1 MIRWVTLL
9 LCAATLAAEWDPRA
23 AALYLDGRQKEWF
36 AWPVAKATGGT
47 CLSCHTNMTYLLARP
62 VLRRV
67 LRESQP
73 TEWEKGLLDSLRTRA
88 AIQSAKE
95 FAPKA
100 TEEKAAQGF
109 GVETV
114 LAALLL
120 PTPDAIPALDRMW
133 TMQRRDGAAKG
144 AWPWFDLDLDPWETS
159 ASPYYGASL
168 AAIAV
173 AAAPADYRKRPQ
185 VKKRIADL
193 TAYLQGG
200 QAAQPL
206 HNRLALVWAA
216 TKLHGLL
223 PETARRA
230 IVEEALGKQQAD
242 GGWTTESIGPWTRH
256 EKALPDTGSNA
267 YATAWITYVLRQA
280 GVSRRDPRLGRA
292 ILWLESHQERATGAW
307 PAISMN
313 KQYPESSMQI
323 RFMQDAATAFAVM
336 ALADR

>member
-1 MIRWVTLL
+1 MIRWATLL
-9 LCAATLAAEWDPRA
+9 FCATTLAAEWDPRTA
-23 AALYLDGRQKEWF
+23 AQYLDARQKEWF
-36 AWPVAKATGGT
+36 AWPVARAAGGA

-67 LRESQP
+67 LGESQP
-73 TEWEKGLLDSLRTRA
+73 TEWEKGQLDALRTRA
-88 AIQSAKE
+88 AIQTAKE

-100 TEEKAAQGF
+100 AQEKAAQGF

-120 PTPDAIPALDRMW
+120 PTPDTIPALDRMW
-133 TMQRRDGAAKG
+133 TMQRRDGSAKG
-144 AWPWFDLDLDPWETS
+144 AWPWFELDLDPWETS

-173 AAAPADYRKRPQ
+173 AAAPADYRKRPP
-185 VKKRIADL
+185 VKERIADL

-223 PETARRA
+223 PEAARRA
-230 IVEEALGKQQAD
+230 IVEEALEKQQAD
-242 GGWTTESIGPWTRH
+242 GGWTTESIGPWTTH
-256 EKALPDTGSNA
+256 EKAPPDTGSNA
-267 YATAWITYVLRQA
+267 YATAWTTFVLRQV

-292 ILWLESHQERATGAW
+292 IRWLESHQDRTTGAW
-307 PAISMN
+307 PAMSMN
-313 KQYPESSMQI
+313 KQYPENSMQI